1 MNELTLNEI
10 EFELDAET
18 LEMVEKAGSEMELS
32 ISQFCELALRV
43 FEPEKGGVVMNTVA
57 REIAA
62 ELVNGDLLPDMLT
75 RAVNAQFGQLTIA
88 GVCALSRRWRR
99 RSGVS

>member
-18 LEMVEKAGSEMELS
+18 LEMVEMELS

-43 FEPEKGGVVMNTVA
+43 FEPEKGGVLMNTVA